1 MGAVGSR
8 QGAMG
13 LQRGS
18 RRARGLQRGAMGVRG
33 LQRGVMGVRGLQ
45 RGASAARELQVGAMG
60 PNGFQRNASGARA
73 VLRGPMKK
81 RAEPK
86 HQKAPNFGCF
96 PPAASGAP
104 IMTGRG
110 RGVGG
115 VGMGGSIWGLARGGR
130 AVRAGTPWRRGVA
143 SGSTA
148 LKRRLGGMT
157 PGHMAAGVRPRV
169 RLESRRLGSGQ
180 ESQQNLT
187 TSTTSS
193 FRQAVRIRQREAR
206 RALLNLRRGLQTQTA
221 VPSLKQKRRPSAK
234 QRNKQMGES
243 SVASSSLLTVSITNP
258 QAPISNKQR
267 SLRPPVLAKPAP
279 TQPKGVPLRY
289 NIRQLSNQTKLTLNE
304 RFSTLQRE
312 RVQRPGSH
320 AARLV
325 ALH

>member
-1 MGAVGSR
+1 MASTEEGAVMEKIDMSLG
-8 QGAMG
+8 
-13 LQRGS
+13 
-18 RRARGLQRGAMGVRG
+18 
-33 LQRGVMGVRGLQ
+33 
-45 RGASAARELQVGAMG
+45 
-60 PNGFQRNASGARA
+60 
-73 VLRGPMKK
+73 
-81 RAEPK
+81 
-86 HQKAPNFGCF
+86 F
-96 PPAASGAP
+96 PPAASGASM
-104 IMTGRG
+104 MTGRG

-130 AVRAGTPWRRGVA
+130 AVRAGTLWRRGVA

-148 LKRRLGGMT
+148 LKRRLGGIM

-169 RLESRRLGSGQ
+169 RLESSRLGSGQ
-180 ESQQNLT
+180 ESQQDLT
-187 TSTTSS
+187 SSTTSS
-193 FRQAVRIRQREAR
+193 FRQAIRIRQREAR
-206 RALLNLRRGLQTQTA
+206 KALLNLRRGLQTQTA
-221 VPSLKQKRRPSAK
+221 VPSLKPRRRPSAK
-234 QRNKQMGES
+234 QRNRQMGES

-258 QAPISNKQR
+258 QAPTSDKQR